1 MKIRV
6 ETLTDDHDC
15 ETCGW
20 SYAEGARVY
29 FDDELVLDLQPY
41 AHCYDGTNYSDV
53 AIYQAILEK
62 LGHEVKVDHSNDPLG
77 DI

>member
-1 MKIRV
+1 MKIRI

-29 FDDELVLDLQPY
+29 FDEKPVLDLEPH
-41 AHCYDGTNYSDV
+41 AHCYDGDNYSDTE
-53 AIYQAILEK
+53 IYKRILEV
-62 LGHEVKVDHSNDPLG
+62 LGHEVELVGEAD
-77 DI
+77 